1 MLVLGFGVWAC
12 DVGPSGFFFG
22 LRLFLFIHRIVTLE
36 VKKDAAFI
44 PLKPPFRLLYYT
56 IAILLDLVLNYRCLE
71 RTDIGIVPL
80 T

>member
-1 MLVLGFGVWAC
+1 MLVLGFGVRAC
-12 DVGPSGFFFG
+12 DVGPSVFFG
-22 LRLFLFIHRIVTLE
+22 LRLFIFIHRIVTLE
-36 VKKDAAFI
+36 VKKGAAFI